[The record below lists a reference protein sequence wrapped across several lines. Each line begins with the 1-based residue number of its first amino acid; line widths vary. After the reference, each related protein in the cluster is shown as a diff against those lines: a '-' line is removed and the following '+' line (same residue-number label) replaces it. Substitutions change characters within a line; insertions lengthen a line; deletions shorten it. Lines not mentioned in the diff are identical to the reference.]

1 VALKRKTRY
10 VNCQI
15 KGTGFGEFPMKH
27 LRLVLATCGAAC
39 LIAAS
44 GSAYAFD
51 IEGQDASLDDG
62 SSHFATP
69 VDDFIKS
76 NGGARS
82 LAMPLSGNS
91 DWTDTHISQYG
102 NSIAIPGP
110 EQQAP
115 AWTYSSP
122 YFQRGN

>member
-1 VALKRKTRY
+1 
-10 VNCQI
+10 
-15 KGTGFGEFPMKH
+15 MKH
-27 LRLVLATCGAAC
+27 LRLMVAMCGAAC

-51 IEGQDASLDDG
+51 IEGQDASLEDG

-82 LAMPLSGNS
+82 LAMPLAGGQS

-102 NSIAIPGP
+102 NSIAIPVP
-110 EQQAP
+110 DQQAP

>member
-1 VALKRKTRY
+1 
-10 VNCQI
+10 
-15 KGTGFGEFPMKH
+15 MKH
-27 LRLVLATCGAAC
+27 LRLVLAMCGAAC
-39 LIAAS
+39 FVTAS

-51 IEGQDASLDDG
+51 IEGQNASLDG
-62 SSHFATP
+62 GANHFATP

-82 LAMPLSGNS
+82 LAMPLASGQS
-91 DWTDTHISQYG
+91 DWTDAHISEYG
-102 NSIAIPGP
+102 NSITIPGP
-110 EQQAP
+110 ALQAP